1 MGRWVKEGLRY
12 LKTKKQKNVRLGTV
26 VDIGA
31 VFRNGH
37 RHTTGKKRMPSEL
50 RFDAS
55 KARIGAA
62 SLYLA
67 GGVSSNFRLGIAPTP
82 LVFDRADGPYL
93 FDADG
98 NRLIDYYLGMG
109 PMILGHTPADV
120 IAAAT
125 AQMADGL
132 LYGGQSAPEAEAARA
147 VCEMVPCAERMRF
160 CSSGSEAVQVALRLV
175 RTATGRRVIVKFAG
189 HYHGWFDNILW
200 STTPPP
206 GANGP
211 VAGSL
216 GQATETREIEV
227 LEWNDLRAL
236 QARLAQGDV
245 AGVIMEPIMC
255 NQGAI
260 FPLPGY
266 LEGVRAACTAAGTV
280 LIFDE
285 VITGF
290 RVSPGG
296 AQQLL
301 GVTPDL
307 ATFAK
312 AMANGFPVAAIAGR
326 AELMDLVTKG
336 VVHGGT
342 YNGQAVTMAACVA
355 ALRRLRDPATLAAI
369 APRGQRLMAGIQA
382 AFDDAG
388 IAAYVGGLP
397 QIFHVA
403 LGLSSAPRNW
413 ADLGAMDR
421 PRYVAFTTALL
432 RHGVRALERGAWFLS
447 TEHDDA
453 VIEATLAAVRR
464 AVKEI

>member
-1 MGRWVKEGLRY
+1 MPKELS
-12 LKTKKQKNVRLGTV
+12 
-26 VDIGA
+26 
-31 VFRNGH
+31 F
-37 RHTTGKKRMPSEL
+37 E
-50 RFDAS
+50 AS
-55 KARIGAA
+55 RARIAAA
-62 SLYLA
+62 SQHLA
-67 GGVSSNFRLGIAPTP
+67 GGVSSNFRLGMAPTP
-82 LVFDRADGPYL
+82 LVFDRGDGPYL

-109 PMILGHTPADV
+109 PMILGHTPGDV

-132 LYGGQSAPEAEAARA
+132 LYGGQSAPEADAARL

-160 CSSGSEAVQVALRLV
+160 CSSGSEAVQVALRLA

-200 STTPPP
+200 STTPPA

-216 GQATETREIEV
+216 GQATETDEIEV
-227 LEWNDLRAL
+227 LEWNDLPAL
-236 QARLAQGDV
+236 QARLLRGDV

-260 FPLPGY
+260 FPRPGY
-266 LEGVRAACTAAGTV
+266 LEGARAACTASGSI

-301 GVTPDL
+301 GVIPDL

-312 AMANGFPVAAIAGR
+312 AIAAGFPVAAIAGR
-326 AELMDLVTKG
+326 ADLIDLVTKG

-342 YNGQAVTMAACVA
+342 YNGQAVTMAATVA
-355 ALRRLRDPATLAAI
+355 ALKRLRDPATLAAI

-382 AFDDAG
+382 AFDGAN

-403 LGLSSAPRNW
+403 LGLRAAPRNW
-413 ADLGAMDR
+413 SDLGGMDR
-421 PRYVAFTTALL
+421 VRYSAFTAALL
-432 RHGVRALERGAWFLS
+432 RRGVRALERGAWFLS
-447 TEHDDA
+447 TEHDDR
-453 VIEATLAAVRR
+453 VIDATLVAVGQ